1 MLKCHIGATRLP
13 EEYSSMSL
21 GKTLLGMF
29 VEIDESA
36 AASAP
41 PTPAPAAAP
50 DSRPA
55 PAAAPRAAT
64 PPPLPA
70 SSAPRAH
77 TGIDDAILSKLRQT
91 LQENNRPG
99 FDFLEFQA
107 SLAALEKVVPDEAT
121 RYRSAFATAATMGV
135 TVPVLLESAQ
145 AYRDLLK
152 REQQEF
158 ERELQARQKQ
168 DVGNKQAE
176 VERIQKDIQTASEN
190 IQRLTREISEGQ
202 AKAQALQTQLDDAN
216 AKLTR
221 ARERFESTVQHLD
234 AEMLQQQKQIQNL
247 LGQGA

>member
-1 MLKCHIGATRLP
+1 
-13 EEYSSMSL
+13 MSL

-36 AASAP
+36 SAASTP
-41 PTPAPAAAP
+41 PASATPAPANT
-50 DSRPA
+50 DSRGTSSPS
-55 PAAAPRAAT
+55 PAATARPAS
-64 PPPLPA
+64 PPPLHT
-70 SSAPRAH
+70 STVPRTQA
-77 TGIDDAILSKLRQT
+77 GIDEAILSKLKQT

-107 SLAALEKVVPDEAT
+107 SLAALEKVVPDETT

-135 TVPVLLESAQ
+135 TVPVLMESAQ

-158 ERELQARQKQ
+158 EQELQARQKQ
-168 DVGNKQAE
+168 DVGNKRTE
-176 VERIQKDIQTASEN
+176 IERIQKDVQTASET
-190 IQRLTREISEGQ
+190 IQRLTREIADGQ
-202 AKAQALQTQLDDAN
+202 AKAQALQTQLDDATG
-216 AKLTR
+216 KLSR

-247 LGQGA
+247 LAQGA